1 MKPNLLRI
9 TYGHWLHNKLVL
21 GRIILDRAWG
31 VIMERLQGTGDV
43 IRKVAGI
50 TLIGFLVVV
59 LIGPVLTVA
68 GALLPF
74 ALVGLL
80 VYIPYRLLLASKQG
94 GWPAVRD
101 LGKKAVRTAVALP
114 LWIGGRVT
122 ALVSFILRAV
132 FRLIGT
138 VFGLVFAVGTG
149 AVIGAALGFIGGM
162 EHHDLDMR
170 VPAGALI
177 GASVGLLA
185 LVLKS
190 KPAARQAP
198 VVAQPAAHV
207 QQAHA

>member
-1 MKPNLLRI
+1 
-9 TYGHWLHNKLVL
+9 
-21 GRIILDRAWG
+21 
-31 VIMERLQGTGDV
+31 MERLQGTGDV

-68 GALLPF
+68 GAILPF

-94 GWPAVRD
+94 GWPAVRE
-101 LGKKAVRTAVALP
+101 LGNKAVRTAIALP

-122 ALVSFILRAV
+122 ALVSFLLRGV

-177 GASVGLLA
+177 GASVGVLA
-185 LVLKS
+185 LLLRS
-190 KPAARQAP
+190 KPAARGTP
-198 VVAQPAAHV
+198 VVIQPAATHV